1 MQINQAI
8 ENLGNVYRDQVFWE
22 FSEPLANIMEGAIF
36 TVPGVNEKVE
46 TEELSLILKDN
57 IQIIPRLH
65 EAFILDNVRVL

>member
-8 ENLGNVYRDQVFWE
+8 ENLGDVYRDQVFWE
-22 FSEPLANIMEGAIF
+22 FPEPLANIVEGTIF

-46 TEELSLILKDN
+46 TEELSFILKDN
-57 IQIIPRLH
+57 IQIISCLH